1 MDSTLSLR
9 RLAVASLLC
18 LAPSA
23 VSAQADKSA
32 ALQTCLTTAGVRNVL
47 SSDASWANET
57 LMFQKR
63 LTAAPAAIS
72 FPETRDEVASS
83 LACARESSVKAVALG
98 AAHSF
103 TGFGYGNPGNLVIS
117 MAAFDD
123 VSYSNCSDTLTF
135 GGGTHVGPV
144 MKFLWDN
151 HGRHIP
157 HVRGAHVGVP
167 GSSIGGGY
175 GTTSRHYGTP
185 MDNIVSAEYMLYNGT
200 VVNATTESD
209 LLWAAQGAGSSF
221 GVILSMTS
229 KTFKPDHADVTSFT
243 INMGNLNLDD
253 ATQALVDVQDHALLE
268 STPDEWAI
276 RWSLAAPGTSGN
288 GYFYGNPTDFDT
300 VIAPLLTKLRAI
312 NSTLAYSKTVLP
324 FWDMEVSIA
333 GPGMNSPTGGA
344 LGGRIFYTQA
354 LTTTYD
360 NPLTAGQIN
369 ALLNTTGNN
378 FVRTDMRQGGFL
390 DLWGGI
396 SRDISDADTS
406 YAHGNNLWLIR
417 VDGTS
422 LNLQTPLPA
431 DGLTHMKNVMKPFE
445 EALAASGNPLRGF
458 VNYADSELSE
468 ADWSSRLYG
477 EENYA
482 RLKQIKRAVD
492 PENLFTNH
500 RQSIS
505 A

>member
-1 MDSTLSLR
+1 MDATRSLR

-23 VSAQADKSA
+23 VSAQAETAA
-32 ALQTCLTTAGVRNVL
+32 ALETCLTAAGVRTIL
-47 SSDASWANET
+47 SSDASWPTET

-63 LTAAPAAIS
+63 LTAAPAAIA
-72 FPETRDEVASS
+72 FPDNRDQLASS
-83 LACARESSVKAVALG
+83 LACAREVGVKAVALG
-98 AAHSF
+98 AGHSF
-103 TGFGYGNPGNLVIS
+103 TGNGFGKAGNLVINLS
-117 MAAFDD
+117 AFDE
-123 VSYSNCSDTLTF
+123 VTYSNCSDTVTF

-144 MKFLWDN
+144 SKFLWDN

-157 HVRGAHVGVP
+157 HVRGAHVGVT

-185 MDNIVSAEYMLYNGT
+185 MDNLVSVEYMLYNGT
-200 VVNATTESD
+200 IVNATEGSD

-221 GVILSMTS
+221 GVILSSTS
-229 KTFKPDHADVTSFT
+229 KTFKPEYANATSFT
-243 INMGNLNLDD
+243 LNLGNLNLED
-253 ATQALVDVQDHALLE
+253 ATQALVDIQDYALAE
-268 STPDEWAI
+268 TTPDEFAI
-276 RWSLAAPGTSGN
+276 RWSLGAPPYTGT
-288 GYFYGNPTDFDT
+288 GYFYGNPTEFDG
-300 VIAPLLTKLRAI
+300 VIAPLLEKLNAI
-312 NSTLAYSKTVLP
+312 TNATVFTKTVLP

-333 GPGMNSPTGGA
+333 GAGMNSPTGGA
-344 LGGRIFYTQA
+344 LGGRAFYTQA
-354 LTTTYD
+354 LTTTTD
-360 NPLTAGQIN
+360 NPLTPAQITTLFN
-369 ALLNTTGNN
+369 ATAITFN
-378 FVRTDMRQGGFL
+378 RTDIRKSGFL

-396 SRDISDADTS
+396 SRDISDADTA

-417 VDGTS
+417 WDGGS
-422 LNLQTPLPA
+422 LNNDTPFPA
-431 DGLTHMKNVMKPFE
+431 DGLTYMKSIIKPFE
-445 EALAASGNPLRGF
+445 EALQEGGNPLRGF

-468 ADWSSRLYG
+468 PEWSSRLYG

-482 RLKQIKRAVD
+482 RLKEIKRAVD